1 MIKLHKCKEVDLHV
15 EVHSDTPEEG
25 KPRRE
30 GVNVETGFKSSSKLL
45 FQYLAIYINE
55 IFPIV

>member
-30 GVNVETGFKSSSKLL
+30 GVNVETGFKSSSKFLQRL
-45 FQYLAIYINE
+45 KVIYRIR
-55 IFPIV
+55 F